1 MTYKRSILA
10 AALLAAS
17 SLTASAADYVITASA
32 DYSGPFADVMPNA
45 MSGINAVADWWNE
58 EVGEKLGVNVQVK
71 IYDMRYDSAQIAKT
85 WPSILSS
92 DKPIIHLGFGSPDLV
107 TLMKRLPND
116 KVPMLIGTAMVG
128 LVWVPDGWHYSIRPT
143 YSHEFAGLLSHL
155 QEQKGSKLVIGPIST
170 QNQAGFV
177 DQVNGVRKLAETYPD
192 RFEVLDTQWAET
204 APVSLTANV
213 RTLAAGNPDVL
224 LVGGTTAQ
232 VIAAAKAMGEL
243 NVRIPIIAST
253 HNGLTEVAKGIDLA
267 DLEGSFSAF
276 SFAAPELPD
285 LAIEK
290 VYEEHKKDGQ
300 WGLITAQSAAQAL
313 LALRVL
319 EKAVAEVGA
328 DNVTGEAMR
337 AALLGNTFTEEDLLG
352 ALPTLDFDETAPFP
366 VGDIKATAEVVKNG
380 RIEAIGSGWLAVPA
394 LEKW

>member
-17 SLTASAADYVITASA
+17 SLTASAADYVITASS

-155 QEQKGSKLVIGPIST
+155 QEEKGSKLVIGPIST

-243 NVRIPIIAST
+243 DVRIPIIAST

-276 SFAAPELPD
+276 SFAAPERPD

>member
-1 MTYKRSILA
+1 MKFKRSILA

-17 SLTASAADYVITASA
+17 SLSAVSADYVITASA

-45 MSGINAVADWWNE
+45 MSGINAVADWWNK
-58 EVGEKLGVNVQVK
+58 EVGENLGVKVQIK

-85 WPSILSS
+85 WPSVLSS
-92 DKPIIHLGFGSPDLV
+92 DQPIMHLGFGSPDLV
-107 TLMKRLPND
+107 TLMKRLPGD

-155 QEQKGSKLVIGPIST
+155 QEQKGEKIVIGPIST

-192 RFEVLDTQWAET
+192 RFEVLETQWVET
-204 APVSLTANV
+204 SPVSLTANV

-243 NVRIPIIAST
+243 NVKIPIIAST
-253 HNGLTEVAKGIDLA
+253 HNGLTEVAKGINLA
-267 DLEGSFSAF
+267 DLEGSYSAF
-276 SFAAPELPD
+276 SFAAPEQPD
-285 LAIEK
+285 LPIEK
-290 VYEEHKKDGQ
+290 VYEENKKEGQ

-313 LALRVL
+313 LAMRVL
-319 EKAVAEVGA
+319 EKAVAKVGA

-337 AALLGNTFTEEDLLG
+337 TALLDNTYTEEELLG
-352 ALPTLDFDETAPFP
+352 ALPTLDFDTTAPFP
-366 VGDIKATAEVVKNG
+366 VGDIKATAEIVKG
-380 RIEAIGSGWLAVPA
+380 GKIEPIGSDWLAVPA
-394 LEKW
+394 IEKW

>member
-155 QEQKGSKLVIGPIST
+155 QEEKGSKLVIGPIST

-276 SFAAPELPD
+276 SFAAPERPD

>member
-1 MTYKRSILA
+1 MKLKSTILA
-10 AALLAAS
+10 AALLAAT
-17 SLTASAADYVITASA
+17 SLSASAADYVISASA

-45 MSGINAVADWWNE
+45 MSGINAVAAWWNK
-58 EVGEKLGVNVQVK
+58 EVGEKIGVNVEVK
-71 IYDMRYDSAQIAKT
+71 IYDMRYDAAQIAKT

-92 DKPIIHLGFGSPDLV
+92 DQPIIHLGFGSPDLV

-143 YSHEFAGLLSHL
+143 YSHEFAGLMADL
-155 QEQKGSKLVIGPIST
+155 QAKKGAKLVIGPIST

-177 DQVNGVRKLAETYPD
+177 DQVNGVKKLAETYPD
-192 RFEVLDTQWAET
+192 KFEVLETQWVET
-204 APVSLTANV
+204 SPVSLTANV
-213 RTLAAGNPDVL
+213 RTLSGGNPDVL

-232 VIAAAKAMGEL
+232 VIATAKAQGEL
-243 NVRIPIIAST
+243 GLKIPIIAST

-267 DLEGSFSAF
+267 NLEGSFSAF
-276 SFAAPELPD
+276 SFAAPAQPD
-285 LAIEK
+285 LPIEE
-290 VYEEHKKDGQ
+290 VYEANKKEGE

-319 EKAVAEVGA
+319 EKAVAKVGA
-328 DNVTGEAMR
+328 DKVTGEAMR
-337 AALLGNTFTEEDLLG
+337 NALLENSFTEEELLG
-352 ALPTLDFDETAPFP
+352 ALPALDYDTTAPFP
-366 VGDIKATAEVVKNG
+366 VGDIKAMAEVVKDG
-380 RIEAIGSGWLAVPA
+380 KIVPYADDWMAVPA

>member
-45 MSGINAVADWWNE
+45 MSGINAVTDWWNK

-71 IYDMRYDSAQIAKT
+71 IYDMRYDPAQIAKT

-92 DKPIIHLGFGSPDLV
+92 DQPIMHLGFGSPDLV
-107 TLMKRLPND
+107 TLMKRLPAD

-155 QEQKGSKLVIGPIST
+155 QEQKGEKLVIGPIST

-192 RFEVLDTQWAET
+192 RFEVLDTQWADT

-267 DLEGSFSAF
+267 DLEGSYSAF
-276 SFAAPELPD
+276 SFAAPERPD
-285 LAIEK
+285 LAIET
-290 VYEEHKKDGQ
+290 VYEAHKKDGQ

-328 DNVTGEAMR
+328 NNVTGEAMR
-337 AALLGNTFTEEDLLG
+337 TALLGNTFTEEDLLG
-352 ALPTLDFDETAPFP
+352 ALPTLDFDDTAPFP
-366 VGDIKATAEVVKNG
+366 VGDIKATAEVVKDG
-380 RIEAIGSGWLAVPA
+380 KIEAIGSGWLTVPA

>member
-1 MTYKRSILA
+1 MKFKSSILA

-17 SLTASAADYVITASA
+17 GLTASAADYVITASA

-45 MSGINAVADWWNE
+45 MSGINAVADWWNK

-85 WPSILSS
+85 WPSILAS
-92 DKPIIHLGFGSPDLV
+92 DQPILHLGFGSPDLV
-107 TLMKRLPND
+107 TLMKRLPAD

-128 LVWVPDGWHYSIRPT
+128 LVWVPNGWHYSIRPT

-155 QEQKGSKLVIGPIST
+155 QEQKGAKLVIGPIST

-192 RFEVLDTQWAET
+192 RFEVLDTQWVET

-213 RTLAAGNPDVL
+213 RTLAAANPDVL
-224 LVGGTTAQ
+224 LIGGTTAQ

-243 NVRIPIIAST
+243 NVKIPVIAST
-253 HNGLTEVAKGIDLA
+253 HNGLTEVAKGIELA
-267 DLEGSFSAF
+267 DLEGSYSAF
-276 SFAAPELPD
+276 SFAAPELPN
-285 LAIEK
+285 LPIEK

-319 EKAVAEVGA
+319 EKAVAEVGV

-337 AALLGNTFTEEDLLG
+337 TALLSNTFSEEDLLG

-366 VGDIKATAEVVKNG
+366 VGDIKATAEVVKDG
-380 RIEAIGSGWLAVPA
+380 KIEAIGNGWLPVPA